1 MIARKVTL
9 VWPRIVALL
18 CQYFGCPTASDRRKR
33 FTEVYVQQEQYRDCL
48 LTGIVSIQCIQ
59 SQYMGDDEKYECD
72 AVLHAAWHSIG
83 LPILA
88 QPLHSISTALWPLSI
103 GYGIAPSLPGRSDQ
117 KSRLWIPFL
126 LECPGIWSVS
136 FLETITFILQM
147 PGAGEMLQAIH
158 ATGASWTQPR
168 KGMKVSLNLSDD
180 TSCSLMRSKHSFVCR

>member
-1 MIARKVTL
+1 MIARKATP

-18 CQYFGCPTASDRRKR
+18 CQYFGCTTASDRRIR
-33 FTEVYVQQEQYRDCL
+33 FTEVYVQQEQYRGCS

-59 SQYMGDDEKYECD
+59 SQYMGDDEKYDCN
-72 AVLHAAWHSIG
+72 AVLHAVWHSIG

-88 QPLHSISTALWPLSI
+88 QPLHSISIALWPLSI

-117 KSRLWIPFL
+117 KSRLWIP
-126 LECPGIWSVS
+126 GIRSVS
-136 FLETITFILQM
+136 FLETITFILQL

-180 TSCSLMRSKHSFVCR
+180 TSCSLMRIKHSFTCR